1 MTGADPIRQVDRF
14 LETEIEARALALA
27 FSVGLVDRLDGGRV
41 AARDEL
47 HRLAAMPEAAR
58 VLSGPG
64 EMACTRMP
72 CGPSSA
78 AR

>member
-1 MTGADPIRQVDRF
+1 MASSTSSMPTRLRAG
-14 LETEIEARALALA
+14 ALAW
-27 FSVGLVDRLDGGRV
+27 
-41 AARDEL
+41 ARSSK
-47 HRLAAMPEAAR
+47 ASKPVMPEAAR